1 MANSGHNTEPRR
13 PGRPARGDTVPDRE
27 RVLDA
32 AEIAIR
38 REGSTVSLDA
48 IAREAG
54 ITKPVVY
61 ARVGGRAEM
70 ANALAERLTLR
81 LIKAGG
87 AAVRGTPFGR
97 DLIASFVVANLRT
110 IREHR
115 ELFLYVTGG
124 ASDDAPFR
132 SIYLARLS
140 VAPTSQFLAQA
151 RVGQGRD
158 SGVADSWAWA
168 IVGMLN
174 FISLR
179 LVSDEVIEIEVVAE
193 QVASL
198 LWSGLS
204 DA

>member
-1 MANSGHNTEPRR
+1 
-13 PGRPARGDTVPDRE
+13 
-27 RVLDA
+27 VLDA
-32 AEIAIR
+32 AEVAIR

-70 ANALAERLTLR
+70 ANALAERLTTR
-81 LIKAGG
+81 LIKAG
-87 AAVRGTPFGR
+87 ASSMRGKPFGR

-110 IREHR
+110 IREHA

-140 VAPTSQFLAQA
+140 VAPMSQFLTQA
-151 RVGQGRD
+151 RDGQGRD

-168 IVGMLN
+168 IIGMLN

-179 LVSDEVIEIEVVAE
+179 LVSDEVIDIEVVAE

>member
-1 MANSGHNTEPRR
+1 MANSRHNTEPRR
-13 PGRPARGDTVPDRE
+13 PGRPARGDKVPDRE

-38 REGSTVSLDA
+38 RDGSTVSLDA

-54 ITKPVVY
+54 ITKPVIY

-81 LIKAGG
+81 LVQAGG
-87 AAVRGTPFGR
+87 DAVRSKPFGR
-97 DLIASFVVANLRT
+97 DLIASFVAANLHA
-110 IREHR
+110 IREHK

-132 SIYLARLS
+132 AIYLARLS
-140 VAPTSQFLAQA
+140 VAPMSQFLSRA

-179 LVSDEVIEIEVVAE
+179 LVSDEVTDIEVLAE